1 MIIDNGSS
9 CVYCFFLQKINVS
22 FIMAFFFLVTWN
34 ISFVTEWVSGLVK
47 SNIQYVIRLW
57 ITFNSNVSS
66 KRNSPSPTRNHIV
79 IGFYFNQVVMRVHG
93 IGQLWECVKTF
104 ISNFE
109 SVSKISSV
117 IMRVYYYLQQPGER
131 RQWRLKRQ
139 RLRRAKDERRAGGY
153 LDKRLF
159 SLTTM
164 LKWTWVHGNAK
175 KIKAK
180 QKYSSQEKIKRE
192 I

>member
-1 MIIDNGSS
+1 MRLL
-9 CVYCFFLQKINVS
+9 FFLQKINVS
-22 FIMAFFFLVTWN
+22 FIMVFFFLVTWN

-66 KRNSPSPTRNHIV
+66 KRNSPSPTRNHII

-93 IGQLWECVKTF
+93 IEQLWECIKNF
-104 ISNFE
+104 ISNYE
-109 SVSKISSV
+109 SVLLPLATRWEKTMAS
-117 IMRVYYYLQQPGER
+117 GETKAEKG
-131 RQWRLKRQ
+131 KRW
-139 RLRRAKDERRAGGY
+139 EGEGGY

-159 SLTTM
+159 SITTM

>member
-93 IGQLWECVKTF
+93 IEQLWECIKNF
-104 ISNFE
+104 ISSYE
-109 SVSKISSV
+109 SVLLPLATRWEKTMAS
-117 IMRVYYYLQQPGER
+117 GETKAEKG
-131 RQWRLKRQ
+131 KRW
-139 RLRRAKDERRAGGY
+139 EAGGGIF
-153 LDKRLF
+153 RQ
-159 SLTTM
+159 
-164 LKWTWVHGNAK
+164 
-175 KIKAK
+175 KAF
-180 QKYSSQEKIKRE
+180 QPHHDAQVNLSTRQC
-192 I
+192 

>member
-1 MIIDNGSS
+1 ME
-9 CVYCFFLQKINVS
+9 YFFCD
-22 FIMAFFFLVTWN
+22 
-34 ISFVTEWVSGLVK
+34 WVSEWSGEVK
-47 SNIQYVIRLW
+47 YPVRDPTLNNFQFKCFLKKELS
-57 ITFNSNVSS
+57 ITNQE
-66 KRNSPSPTRNHIV
+66 PYHHW
-79 IGFYFNQVVMRVHG
+79 FYFNQAIMRGHG
-93 IGQLWECVKTF
+93 IEQLWECIKTS
-104 ISNFE
+104 ISNYE
-109 SVSKISSV
+109 SVLLPLATRWEKTMASGETKAEKGKRWEG
-117 IMRVYYYLQQPGER
+117 RV
-131 RQWRLKRQ
+131 
-139 RLRRAKDERRAGGY
+139 GY